1 MQTIQDLLA
10 TVSRELTDE
19 GPLRRWTQDDLVK
32 YYNSAVAALAT
43 YRPDIFATTKT
54 VTCVAGTRQALPVG
68 ARRLIEV
75 ERNTM
80 GRKLRYCERGVLDDM
95 DPDWMRSTGSTEA
108 EAYSYDE
115 TNPSVF
121 WLYPG
126 VAANTQVDVVA
137 SVMPEQVSVAQISQ
151 PLPLDQAFYTPCMDW
166 IIYRAYMRDADDTAN
181 SMRGQMHLQAF
192 AQYLGIK
199 IESDKAL
206 SQRRQQKFQ
215 TNQG

>member
-32 YYNSAVAALAT
+32 YYNGAVAALAT

-137 SVMPEQVSVAQISQ
+137 SVMPEQVSVDQISQ
-151 PLPLDQAFYTPCMDW
+151 PLPFDPAFHTPCMDW

-181 SMRGQMHLQAF
+181 STRGQMHLQAF